1 MILTLDFIESSTSTP
16 SPSAQTLKTYLG
28 LLPDGL
34 EGVLRR
40 ARREGVLGEGEGF
53 EEYVAKAMK
62 RGVVVVDQDGGRLAD
77 EWKGWKGR

>member
-1 MILTLDFIESSTSTP
+1 M
-16 SPSAQTLKTYLG
+16 
-28 LLPDGL
+28 
-34 EGVLRR
+34 
-40 ARREGVLGEGEGF
+40 LGEGEGF